1 MSAVRS
7 SLILTAALAAMFTF
21 VCADVAAQSSGA
33 QPLFS
38 DDSVLN
44 VRIEAPID
52 TLMRD
57 RPDEEY
63 LDGKFSYTAADGAE
77 HTFDL
82 KLRTRGKFRR
92 QKSTCEF
99 APIRLNFRKKQVEG
113 TAFDGQDK
121 LKLVTHCETRRDR
134 YEQMVLREYLA
145 YRILQTLTD
154 KHFGAR
160 LMKITY
166 VDTENMDDDP
176 ITRYGFVIEDE
187 DDIGA
192 RLGLEKID
200 VTALRYS
207 DLDRNHTMLITLYEY
222 LIGNTDY
229 SLVRGPNENDCC
241 HNAIPFSDGTISYSI
256 PYDFDHAGI
265 VDAPYAKPNPQFNT
279 RNVRTRVYRGLC
291 AHNDI
296 LPDTIDHIVEKRD
309 EIFGLVDGL
318 EDLSDKDRDKVTKY
332 LEQFFDDITDPK
344 QVDRKLVRKCS

>member
-1 MSAVRS
+1 MSAVRTS
-7 SLILTAALAAMFTF
+7 VVLTVIAFTMFTF
-21 VCADVAAQSSGA
+21 VATESAAQSPGA
-33 QPLFS
+33 EPLFS
-38 DDSVLN
+38 DDSVLA
-44 VRIEAPID
+44 VRIEAPIE
-52 TLMRD
+52 TLMRE

-63 LDGKFSYTAADGAE
+63 LDGKFSYQAADGSE

-82 KLRTRGKFRR
+82 KIRTRGKFRR

-99 APIRLNFRKKQVEG
+99 APIRLNFRKKQLDG
-113 TAFDGQDK
+113 TVFDGQDK

-160 LMKITY
+160 LMHITY
-166 VDTENMDDDP
+166 IDTENSDEEP
-176 ITRYGFVIEDE
+176 LTRYGFVIEDE

-192 RLGLEKID
+192 RLGLEKLD
-200 VTALRYS
+200 VTALRYD
-207 DLDRNHTMLITLYEY
+207 DLDLAHTSLITMYEF

-229 SLVRGPNENDCC
+229 SLIRGPNENDCC

-256 PYDFDHAGI
+256 PYDFDHSGL
-265 VDAPYAKPNPQFNT
+265 VNAPYAKPNPQFKT

-291 AHNDI
+291 GQNEV
-296 LPDTIDHIVEKRD
+296 LPETLDYISGKRA

-318 EDLSDKDRDKVTKY
+318 EDLSDDDREQVTEY
-332 LEQFFDDITDPK
+332 LEDFFDIITDPK
-344 QVDRKLVRKCS
+344 KVDRNLIRKCS